1 MTYSLMHK
9 QLRVVKRRH
18 QNKSKRTSTRTSQL
32 IGGVSVST
40 NVTTSYWD
48 DDDNDNDHDGGNN
61 SVVELQMNDERVDD
75 SRNRR
80 CRKYN
85 RRNFKTSNMLMK
97 DVREIFKQHDSYPQQ
112 SHDNYPQQSS
122 STSNSIKPGKA
133 KRQLLTTQLATD
145 SLIKETMRLVKDLK
159 LVSSSKTK

>member
-1 MTYSLMHK
+1 
-9 QLRVVKRRH
+9 
-18 QNKSKRTSTRTSQL
+18 
-32 IGGVSVST
+32 
-40 NVTTSYWD
+40 
-48 DDDNDNDHDGGNN
+48 
-61 SVVELQMNDERVDD
+61 
-75 SRNRR
+75 
-80 CRKYN
+80 
-85 RRNFKTSNMLMK
+85 MK

-122 STSNSIKPGKA
+122 STSNSIKSGKA